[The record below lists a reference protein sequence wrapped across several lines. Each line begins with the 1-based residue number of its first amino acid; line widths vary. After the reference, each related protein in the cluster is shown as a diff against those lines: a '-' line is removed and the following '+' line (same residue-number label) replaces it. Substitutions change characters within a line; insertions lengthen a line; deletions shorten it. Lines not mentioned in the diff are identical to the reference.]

1 MSAMPPAA
9 DETVAPLAS
18 ALVRAGW
25 SGSGRRVALPNGPAS
40 GSVTPFMDRRAFIG
54 TVAGGL
60 LAAPLAAEAQQA
72 ATSHRVGLLWP
83 GGDPP
88 PGHRMEWFRRG
99 LREAGYVEG
108 QNLSLDV
115 RHAEKA
121 DRLHELANQLVR
133 SNASVIVSFGDL
145 GPQMAQKA
153 TKTIPIVALT
163 DDFVGAGLVASLGRP
178 EGNTTGVNILSPE
191 LSAKRLSLLK
201 EMLPSLSRVAVLWD
215 PVNPTQLKST
225 QNAALPLGV
234 KIQVLEVR
242 GREDVLKGFQAATK
256 ARAEALNV
264 FASPLLSSLQKSIR
278 DLAARYHL
286 PAIYQWR
293 EHAEEGGLMSYGPSL
308 AQMWRQTA
316 LVTGKILNGAKP
328 TDLSIE
334 QPTKFE
340 LAINLKTAKTLGLT
354 IPPSLLQ
361 RADQVIE

>member
-1 MSAMPPAA
+1 
-9 DETVAPLAS
+9 
-18 ALVRAGW
+18 
-25 SGSGRRVALPNGPAS
+25 
-40 GSVTPFMDRRAFIG
+40 
-54 TVAGGL
+54 
-60 LAAPLAAEAQQA
+60 
-72 ATSHRVGLLWP
+72 
-83 GGDPP
+83 
-88 PGHRMEWFRRG
+88 MEWFRRG

-121 DRLHELANQLVR
+121 DRLLELANQLAR
-133 SNASVIVSFGDL
+133 SNVSVIVSFGDL

-178 EGNTTGVNILSPE
+178 KANTTGVNILSPE

-201 EMLPSLSRVAVLWD
+201 EMFPSLSRVAVLWD
-215 PVNPTQLKST
+215 PVNSTQLTST
-225 QNAALPLGV
+225 QDAAGTLGV

-278 DLAARYHL
+278 ELAARHRL

-308 AQMWRQTA
+308 EEMWRQTA
-316 LVTGKILNGAKP
+316 LVTAKILNGAKS
-328 TDLSIE
+328 TDLPIE

-340 LAINLKTAKTLGLT
+340 LVINLKTAKALGLT
-354 IPPSLLQ
+354 VPPSLLQ
-361 RADQVIE
+361 RADQVIDP

>member
-1 MSAMPPAA
+1 M
-9 DETVAPLAS
+9 V
-18 ALVRAGW
+18 
-25 SGSGRRVALPNGPAS
+25 
-40 GSVTPFMDRRAFIG
+40 DRRAFIG
-54 TVAGGL
+54 TAAGAL
-60 LAAPLAAEAQQA
+60 LTAPLAAEAEQA
-72 ATSHRVGLLWP
+72 ANNHRVGLLYP
-83 GGDPP
+83 AGEPP
-88 PGHRMEWFRRG
+88 PGHQMEWFRLG

-115 RHAEKA
+115 RYAEKV
-121 DRLHELANQLVR
+121 DRLHELANQMVR
-133 SNASVIVSFGDL
+133 SNVSVIVAFGDL

-153 TKTIPIVALT
+153 TKTIPVVALT

-201 EMLPSLSRVAVLWD
+201 EMYPKLSRVAVLWD

-225 QNAALPLGV
+225 QNAAVPLGV

-242 GREDVLKGFQAATK
+242 SRAEVLIGFQAATK

-278 DLAARYHL
+278 DLAARYRL

-308 AQMWRQTA
+308 EEMWRQTA
-316 LVTGKILNGAKP
+316 LVTAKILNGAKP
-328 TDLSIE
+328 TNLPIE

-340 LAINLKTAKTLGLT
+340 LVINLKTAKALGLT

>member
-1 MSAMPPAA
+1 
-9 DETVAPLAS
+9 
-18 ALVRAGW
+18 
-25 SGSGRRVALPNGPAS
+25 
-40 GSVTPFMDRRAFIG
+40 MDRRAFIG
-54 TVAGGL
+54 TVAGAL
-60 LAAPLAAEAQQA
+60 LTAPLAGEAEQA
-72 ATSHRVGLLWP
+72 AKNHRVGLLYP
-83 GGDPP
+83 AGEPP
-88 PGHRMEWFRRG
+88 PGHRMEWFRLG

-115 RHAEKA
+115 RYAEKV
-121 DRLHELANQLVR
+121 DRLHELANQMVR
-133 SNASVIVSFGDL
+133 SNVSVIVAFGDL

-201 EMLPSLSRVAVLWD
+201 EMYPKLSRVAVLWD

-225 QNAALPLGV
+225 QNAAVPLGV

-242 GREDVLKGFQAATK
+242 NRADVLIGFQAATK

-278 DLAARYHL
+278 DLAARYRL

-308 AQMWRQTA
+308 EEMWRQTA
-316 LVTGKILNGAKP
+316 LVTAKILNGAKP
-328 TDLSIE
+328 TDLRIE

-340 LAINLKTAKTLGLT
+340 LVINLKTAKALGLA
-354 IPPSLLQ
+354 IPPSLQQ

>member
-1 MSAMPPAA
+1 
-9 DETVAPLAS
+9 
-18 ALVRAGW
+18 
-25 SGSGRRVALPNGPAS
+25 
-40 GSVTPFMDRRAFIG
+40 MDRRAFLSTLTG
-54 TVAGGL
+54 GFLVA
-60 LAAPLAAEAQQA
+60 PFAAEAQQA
-72 ATSHRVGLLWP
+72 ATSQRVGLLWP
-83 GGDPP
+83 GGEPP

-108 QNLSLDV
+108 QNLSLNV

-121 DRLHELANQLVR
+121 DRLLELANQLVR
-133 SNASVIVSFGDL
+133 SNVSVIVSFGDL

-178 EGNTTGVNILSPE
+178 KANTTGVNILSPE

-201 EMLPSLSRVAVLWD
+201 EMFPSLSRVAVLWD
-215 PVNPTQLKST
+215 PVNSTQLTST
-225 QNAALPLGV
+225 QDAAGRLGV

-264 FASPLLSSLQKSIR
+264 FASPLLSSLQKSIQ
-278 DLAARYHL
+278 DLAARHRL

-293 EHAEEGGLMSYGPSL
+293 EHAENGGLVSYGPSL
-308 AQMWRQTA
+308 EEMWRQTA
-316 LVTGKILNGAKP
+316 LVTGKILTGAKP
-328 TDLSIE
+328 ADVPIE
-334 QPTKFE
+334 QPSKFE
-340 LAINLKTAKTLGLT
+340 LVINLKTAKALGLT

>member
-1 MSAMPPAA
+1 
-9 DETVAPLAS
+9 
-18 ALVRAGW
+18 
-25 SGSGRRVALPNGPAS
+25 
-40 GSVTPFMDRRAFIG
+40 
-54 TVAGGL
+54 
-60 LAAPLAAEAQQA
+60 
-72 ATSHRVGLLWP
+72 
-83 GGDPP
+83 
-88 PGHRMEWFRRG
+88 
-99 LREAGYVEG
+99 
-108 QNLSLDV
+108 
-115 RHAEKA
+115 
-121 DRLHELANQLVR
+121 
-133 SNASVIVSFGDL
+133 
-145 GPQMAQKA
+145 
-153 TKTIPIVALT
+153 
-163 DDFVGAGLVASLGRP
+163 
-178 EGNTTGVNILSPE
+178 
-191 LSAKRLSLLK
+191 LSLLK
-201 EMLPSLSRVAVLWD
+201 EMLPSLSRVADLWD

-242 GREDVLKGFQAATK
+242 GREDVFKGFQAATK

-308 AQMWRQTA
+308 AEMWRQTA

-328 TDLSIE
+328 TDLPIE

-340 LAINLKTAKTLGLT
+340 LAINLKTAKALGLT

>member
-1 MSAMPPAA
+1 M
-9 DETVAPLAS
+9 V
-18 ALVRAGW
+18 
-25 SGSGRRVALPNGPAS
+25 
-40 GSVTPFMDRRAFIG
+40 DRRAFIG
-54 TVAGGL
+54 TAAGAL
-60 LAAPLAAEAQQA
+60 LTAPLAAEAEQA
-72 ATSHRVGLLWP
+72 ANNHRVGLLYP
-83 GGDPP
+83 AGEPP
-88 PGHRMEWFRRG
+88 PGHRMEWFRLG

-115 RHAEKA
+115 RYAEKV
-121 DRLHELANQLVR
+121 DRLHELANQMVR
-133 SNASVIVSFGDL
+133 SNVSVIVAFGDL

-153 TKTIPIVALT
+153 TKTIPVVALT

-201 EMLPSLSRVAVLWD
+201 EMYPKLSRVAVLWD

-225 QNAALPLGV
+225 QNAAVPLGV

-242 GREDVLKGFQAATK
+242 SRAEVLIGFQAATK

-278 DLAARYHL
+278 DLAARYRL

-308 AQMWRQTA
+308 EEMWRQTA
-316 LVTGKILNGAKP
+316 LVTAKILNGAKP
-328 TDLSIE
+328 TNLPIE

-340 LAINLKTAKTLGLT
+340 LVINLKTAKALGLT

>member
-1 MSAMPPAA
+1 MS
-9 DETVAPLAS
+9 
-18 ALVRAGW
+18 
-25 SGSGRRVALPNGPAS
+25 
-40 GSVTPFMDRRAFIG
+40 RRAF
-54 TVAGGL
+54 VAGLGAV
-60 LAAPLAAEAQQA
+60 LAAPRAAEAQQA
-72 ATSHRVGLLWP
+72 ETIHRVGLLWP
-83 GGDPP
+83 GGDSP
-88 PGHRMEWFRRG
+88 PGHRMEWFRGG

-121 DRLHELANQLVR
+121 DRLYELANQLVH
-133 SNASVIVSFGDL
+133 SNVSVIVSFGDL

-178 EGNTTGVNILSPE
+178 EANTTGVNILSPE

-225 QNAALPLGV
+225 QNAAMALGI

-242 GREDVLKGFQAATK
+242 GREDVVKGFKAAAK

-264 FASPLLSSLQKSIR
+264 FASPLLSSLQQSIQG
-278 DLAARYHL
+278 LAASYRL

-293 EHAEEGGLMSYGPSL
+293 EHAEEGGLVSYGPSL
-308 AQMWRQTA
+308 REMWRQTA
-316 LVTGKILNGAKP
+316 LVTGRILKGTKP
-328 TDLSIE
+328 TDLPIE

-340 LAINLKTAKTLGLT
+340 LVINLKTARALGLT
-354 IPPSLLQ
+354 IPPSLIL

>member
-1 MSAMPPAA
+1 
-9 DETVAPLAS
+9 
-18 ALVRAGW
+18 
-25 SGSGRRVALPNGPAS
+25 
-40 GSVTPFMDRRAFIG
+40 
-54 TVAGGL
+54 
-60 LAAPLAAEAQQA
+60 
-72 ATSHRVGLLWP
+72 
-83 GGDPP
+83 
-88 PGHRMEWFRRG
+88 MEWFRRG

-328 TDLSIE
+328 TDLPIE

>member
-1 MSAMPPAA
+1 
-9 DETVAPLAS
+9 
-18 ALVRAGW
+18 
-25 SGSGRRVALPNGPAS
+25 
-40 GSVTPFMDRRAFIG
+40 MDRRAFLSTLTG
-54 TVAGGL
+54 GFLVA
-60 LAAPLAAEAQQA
+60 PFAAEAQQA
-72 ATSHRVGLLWP
+72 ATSQRVGLLWP
-83 GGDPP
+83 GGEPP

-121 DRLHELANQLVR
+121 DRLLELANQLVR
-133 SNASVIVSFGDL
+133 SNVSVIVSFGDL

-178 EGNTTGVNILSPE
+178 KANTTGVNILSPE

-201 EMLPSLSRVAVLWD
+201 EMFPSLSRVAVLWD
-215 PVNPTQLKST
+215 PVNSTQLTST
-225 QNAALPLGV
+225 QDAAGRLGV

-264 FASPLLSSLQKSIR
+264 FASPLLSSLQKSIQ
-278 DLAARYHL
+278 DLAARHRL

-293 EHAEEGGLMSYGPSL
+293 EHAENGGLVSYGPSL
-308 AQMWRQTA
+308 EEMWRQTA
-316 LVTGKILNGAKP
+316 LVTGKILTGAKP
-328 TDLSIE
+328 ADVPIE
-334 QPTKFE
+334 QPSKFE
-340 LAINLKTAKTLGLT
+340 LVINLKTAKALSLT

>member
-1 MSAMPPAA
+1 MKITCAA
-9 DETVAPLAS
+9 LEA
-18 ALVRAGW
+18 ALVL
-25 SGSGRRVALPNGPAS
+25 AL
-40 GSVTPFMDRRAFIG
+40 V
-54 TVAGGL
+54 
-60 LAAPLAAEAQQA
+60 AAPLAVEAQQA
-72 ATSHRVGLLWP
+72 VTSQRVGLLWP

-108 QNLSLDV
+108 QNLSIDI

-121 DRLHELANQLVR
+121 DRLHELANDLVR
-133 SNASVIVSFGDL
+133 SNVDVIVSFGDL

-178 EGNTTGVNILSPE
+178 KANTTGVNILSPE

-201 EMLPSLSRVAVLWD
+201 EMLPRLSRVAVLWD
-215 PVNPTQLKST
+215 PVNATQLKST
-225 QNAALPLGV
+225 QNAAAALGV

-242 GREDVLKGFQAATK
+242 GREDVLKGFNAATK

-264 FASPLLSSLQKSIR
+264 FASPLLSSFQKSILE
-278 DLAARYHL
+278 LAASHRL

-293 EHAEEGGLMSYGPSL
+293 EHAEEGGLVSYGPSL
-308 AQMWRQTA
+308 AEMWRQTA
-316 LVTGKILNGAKP
+316 LVTGRILKGAKP
-328 TDLSIE
+328 TDIPIE

-340 LAINLKTAKTLGLT
+340 LVINLKTARTLGLK
-354 IPPSLLQ
+354 IPPSLLL
-361 RADQVIE
+361 RADQIIACPEKAGASNGC

>member
-1 MSAMPPAA
+1 VFLIGGVGALAL
-9 DETVAPLAS
+9 PLA
-18 ALVRAGW
+18 V
-25 SGSGRRVALPNGPAS
+25 
-40 GSVTPFMDRRAFIG
+40 
-54 TVAGGL
+54 
-60 LAAPLAAEAQQA
+60 EAQQA
-72 ATSHRVGLLWP
+72 GKVHRVGLLWP

-99 LREAGYVEG
+99 LREAGYIEG

-133 SNASVIVSFGDL
+133 SNVSVIVSFGDL

-215 PVNPTQLKST
+215 PVNATQLKST
-225 QNAALPLGV
+225 QKAAVPLGV

-256 ARAEALNV
+256 AQAEALNV

-278 DLAARYHL
+278 DLAARYRL

-308 AQMWRQTA
+308 AEMWRQTA

-328 TDLSIE
+328 TDLPIE

-361 RADQVIE
+361 RADQVID